1 MTPTLSFCT
10 IVKNEAVNLAR
21 CLDSVQPYVDEMI
34 IVDTGS
40 TDDTVAIA
48 QRFGATIGHFDWCDD
63 FSAARNYS
71 LSLVTG
77 DWILMLDAD
86 EELVVTDPCFRDC
99 LANPN
104 PPHAFGLTRKDLYET
119 DDFAGGIHLRLYQN
133 QPGVHYVGRFHEQ
146 LKYER
151 PLTLGMLNG
160 LEILHY
166 GNSDENLFQKNI
178 NRDIPILEAM
188 RTAGE
193 LDLWRL
199 DCLARK
205 YLKVNE
211 PEKAQDCYSEALER
225 LTPYLLE
232 GQRPDNFFWIPT
244 LLDALGSQ
252 VIEDKDLETAQI
264 ICQRGLEWCPNHPPL
279 NYLTGELLSL
289 LGFPRGALAY
299 FQYCLEMGEQETYYR
314 GDPFAMSFVSTFPA
328 YGMGCTYMDL
338 HDWDNAQAAFQLV
351 LKYDPSYHPAQEK
364 LKNLKS
370 RQS

>member
-1 MTPTLSFCT
+1 MTIISFCT
-10 IVKNEAVNLAR
+10 IVKNESGNLAR
-21 CLDSVQPYVDEMI
+21 CLSSVQPYVDEMV

-48 QRFGATIGHFDWCDD
+48 QRFGATIGHFDWCND

-86 EELVVTDPCFRDC
+86 EELVVLDPGFRDR
-99 LANPN
+99 LNAPEA
-104 PPHAFGLTRKDLYET
+104 PLTFGIPRKDLYET
-119 DDFAGGIHLRLYQN
+119 DDFVGGVHLRLYQN
-133 QPGVHYVGRFHEQ
+133 RPGVQYVGQFHEQ
-146 LKYER
+146 LQYGQ
-151 PLTLGMLNG
+151 PLTMGMLNG

-166 GNSDENLFQKNI
+166 GNSDENLLQKNI
-178 NRDIPILEAM
+178 NRDIPILETM

-211 PEKAQDCYSEALER
+211 HEKAQDCYSEALER
-225 LTPYLLE
+225 LTPHLLE
-232 GQRPDNFFWIPT
+232 GQRPENFFWIPT
-244 LLDALGSQ
+244 LLDMLGSQ
-252 VIEDKDLETAQI
+252 AIEAQDLETAQV
-264 ICQRGLEWCPNHPPL
+264 ICQRGLEWCPNYPPL

-289 LGFPRGALAY
+289 LGFPRGALTY
-299 FQYCLEMGEQETYYR
+299 FEYCLEMGEQETYYR
-314 GDPFAMSFVSTFPA
+314 GDPFAISFVRAFPA
-328 YGMGCTYMDL
+328 YGMGCAYMDL
-338 HDWDNAQAAFQLV
+338 HDWNNAQAAFQLA
-351 LKYDPSYHPAQEK
+351 LNYDPSYHPAQEK
-364 LKNLKS
+364 LKNIKS